1 MQTLRATRIPGEG
14 TLWTRTLERFLGQ
27 APGGQ
32 GARHDEVARGESP
45 VPGPELW
52 AAAGIAA
59 AQHGRML
66 RDCTAPR

>member
-32 GARHDEVARGESP
+32 GTRHGAVARGESP
-45 VPGPELW
+45 ASGPALW

-59 AQHGRML
+59 AKHGRML
-66 RDCTAPR
+66 RDCPAPR